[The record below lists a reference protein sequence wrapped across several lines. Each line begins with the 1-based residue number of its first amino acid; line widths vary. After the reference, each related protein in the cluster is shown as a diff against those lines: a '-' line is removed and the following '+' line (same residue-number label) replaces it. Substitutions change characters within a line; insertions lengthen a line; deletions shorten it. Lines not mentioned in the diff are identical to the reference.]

1 MEEPITDFFVANAV
15 LAEVTELDVE
25 TMWLLYRVECTG
37 EDFYNAAA
45 DRVEDPAVAALLRR
59 NGREEL
65 GHAKRIQRAIAL
77 KTGEPAEPGE
87 EHSTRFDVPLPDH
100 VSVKLLELVLDA
112 EQQGDAGYQGWA
124 DHEDDPEVQRL
135 LLLNGREETIHAG
148 RIEEAITLL
157 RDAPRSEP
165 TKAEPSRR

>member
-1 MEEPITDFFVANAV
+1 MEEPVTDFFVANAV

-25 TMWLLYRVECTG
+25 MMWLLYRLECTG
-37 EDFYNAAA
+37 EDFYDAAA
-45 DRVEDPAVAALLRR
+45 DRVQVPEVAALFRR

-65 GHAKRIQRAIAL
+65 GHAKRVQRAIAL
-77 KTGEPAEPGE
+77 KTGEPAEPDE
-87 EHSTRFDVPLPDH
+87 LQSTRFDVPMPDH
-100 VSVKLLELVLDA
+100 VSVKMLELVLAA

-148 RIEEAITLL
+148 RIEEAIALL
-157 RDAPRSEP
+157 RA
-165 TKAEPSRR
+165 AGA